1 MLQITLLA
9 DEFKKSTKGGLSTLN
24 RQLAIQLA
32 KVSRVRVRMLMPKV
46 TEEDRKDAKKYNINI
61 IETLQCVGLEPVN
74 WLGYP
79 PEDFE
84 TDIVIGH
91 DVKLGWPGYVIR
103 RSCGAKWIHVV
114 HTDAE
119 ELGLDKNYEG
129 AISRGQD
136 KQKSQMKLCEMAD
149 LVMTVGPK
157 LKNSVPVGSCPPEK
171 VFNLTPGLFQEF
183 YMDREEVNKNE
194 RFDILLFVRG
204 DPEDFEIKGV
214 QTAYDAFVKLKKE
227 DKTYNLTIVGAI
239 EGTQENLMAELRNS
253 PDDPKPSIRRFEE
266 DREELKKLFMGMDL
280 VLMPSKTEGFGL
292 AGLEAL
298 SAGVPILVSSNCG
311 LAEALEKIPHGSQCV
326 VEPDDDW
333 ARAIKK
339 VRRKSEETRNEEA
352 SLIRKKY
359 KEKYSWTEQCKELVK
374 RMKKMCPATTQK
386 SKKEREEASSA
397 NDAENRVDGVPE
409 KSAKTPLKRKA
420 LANVTNSARKEG
432 TTPKPASKKRKS
444 KDKSNLGNESGGTT
458 PKPTS
463 KKRKSKD
470 QSDIGNESEGA
481 TEAIMMSKAVEV
493 AGATEITLGAEEDES
508 QGNDE
513 SAVEEVS
520 VNPAGAYQKLQEEET
535 SETTVTEQE
544 TGSNGLQYDFE
555 ELQALSSCSS

>member
-32 KVSRVRVRMLMPKV
+32 KVSSVRVRMLMPKV

-61 IETLQCVGLEPVN
+61 IETLECVGLEPIY

-91 DVKLGWPGYVIR
+91 DVKLGWPGCVIR

-119 ELGLDKNYEG
+119 ELGLDKNYKG

-136 KQKSQMKLCEMAD
+136 KQKSQTKLCEMAD

-157 LKNSVPVGSCPPEK
+157 LKNSVPVGSCPPQK

-183 YMDREEVNKNE
+183 CMQRKEFNKNE
-194 RFDILLFVRG
+194 RFDILLFGRG
-204 DPEDFEIKGV
+204 DPEDFEIKGF
-214 QTAYDAFVKLKKE
+214 QTAYNAFIKLKKE

-239 EGTQENLMAELRNS
+239 EGTQEDLIAELRNS
-253 PDDPKPSIRRFEE
+253 PDDPKPYIRRYEE

-311 LAEALEKIPHGSQCV
+311 LAEALEKIPLGSQCV

-339 VRRKSEETRNEEA
+339 VRRKNEAIRNAEA
-352 SLIRKKY
+352 SLIREKY
-359 KEKYSWTEQCKELVK
+359 DEKYSWTDQCKELVK
-374 RMKKMCPATTQK
+374 CMKKICPATK
-386 SKKEREEASSA
+386 RISKKEREEASSA
-397 NDAENRVDGVPE
+397 NDAENRVD
-409 KSAKTPLKRKA
+409 
-420 LANVTNSARKEG
+420 G

-463 KKRKSKD
+463 KNRKSKD
-470 QSDIGNESEGA
+470 KSDIGNESGGA

-493 AGATEITLGAEEDES
+493 AGATEITLDAEEDES

-520 VNPAGAYQKLQEEET
+520 AGAYQKLQEEET